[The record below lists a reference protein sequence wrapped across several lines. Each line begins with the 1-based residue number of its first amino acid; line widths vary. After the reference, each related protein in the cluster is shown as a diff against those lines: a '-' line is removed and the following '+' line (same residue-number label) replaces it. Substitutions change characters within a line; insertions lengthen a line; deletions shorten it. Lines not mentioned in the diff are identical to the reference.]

1 MAKARIL
8 KKDGKPSAYFWSDK
22 HTGDRAFQTIYK
34 QTAEGIKKIKGVHYN
49 ALTNKVVKH

>member
-1 MAKARIL
+1 MAKVRIL

-49 ALTNKVVKH
+49 ALTNKIVKH